1 MNLPP
6 ISPSLTLSLLLF
18 ISFFLSSCAD
28 KVAETP
34 ASPPKAKEEARL
46 VGRIASIQSSQ
57 NFVLIQS
64 YGNWNT
70 QTGAILATVGS
81 NGRAANLKVTG
92 EKIGQFAA
100 ADIKSGTLE
109 VGDSVYT
116 TLTVEV
122 IDTPDEED
130 IETEDASH

>member
-6 ISPSLTLSLLLF
+6 ISPSLTLSFLLF

>member
-6 ISPSLTLSLLLF
+6 ISPSLTLSILFF

-70 QTGAILATVGS
+70 QNGAILATVGP

>member
-18 ISFFLSSCAD
+18 ISFFLSSCAG

-34 ASPPKAKEEARL
+34 SSPPKAKEEARL
-46 VGRIASIQSSQ
+46 VGRIASIQTSQ

-64 YGNWNT
+64 YCNWNT
-70 QTGAILATVGS
+70 QTGAILATVGP